1 VPLTRAAQAAGI
13 PASTVHKWVA
23 RGLQARSDSPFAHFA
38 HAIAQARAKAVQ
50 SNVVELRAAARGG
63 QLVQRTVETTE
74 GRDGSVVTKTTE
86 RHAPPDWRAN
96 AWWLERQDPAEFSAV
111 ERREISGPDGGPI
124 EERLSL
130 GELYRRDPKARALAL
145 ELADRYV
152 AGDVIEGH

>member
-1 VPLTRAAQAAGI
+1 VTRPAGSGSTRAVLSPASSQAA
-13 PASTVHKWVA
+13 T
-23 RGLQARSDSPFAHFA
+23 FATS
-38 HAIAQARAKAVQ
+38 IARARARAVQ

-63 QLVQRTVETTE
+63 QLIQRTVETTE
-74 GRDGSVVTKTTE
+74 NRDGSITTKTTE
-86 RHAPPDWRAN
+86 RHAGPDWRAN